1 MLRRLI
7 SLFLALMLLLS
18 SASAAFA
25 EVQMEGNIAMDDDVI
40 VEYGLDYYSEEEVAL
55 YLHAFAQLPPNF
67 ITKDEAQDMG
77 WDSRR
82 GNLWDVAY
90 GLCIG
95 GDTFGNREGLLPKKK
110 GRSYYECDVNYD
122 GGHRGAERVVFSED
136 GLIYYTGDHYESFDL
151 MYEGF
156 FSEDAYYITWQDY
169 EAGKADF
176 WFYPDEST
184 EGYSDDGLGSWLDW
198 LLPGGEEDY
207 GW

>member
-25 EVQMEGNIAMDDDVI
+25 EVLMEGNIAMDDDVI

-67 ITKDEAQDMG
+67 ITKDEAYDLG
-77 WDSRR
+77 WNSRQ

-90 GLCIG
+90 GMCIG
-95 GDTFGNREGLLPKKK
+95 GDVFGNREGLLPES
-110 GRSYYECDVNYD
+110 RERTYYECDVNYE
-122 GGHRGAERVVFSED
+122 GGYREGERIVFSSD
-136 GLIYYTGDHYESFDL
+136 GLIYYTGDHYESFEMLYD
-151 MYEGF
+151 GF
-156 FSEDAYYITWQDY
+156 YYEDAWY
-169 EAGKADF
+169 EP
-176 WFYPDEST
+176 WNYE
-184 EGYSDDGLGSWLDW
+184 EGY
-198 LLPGGEEDY
+198 